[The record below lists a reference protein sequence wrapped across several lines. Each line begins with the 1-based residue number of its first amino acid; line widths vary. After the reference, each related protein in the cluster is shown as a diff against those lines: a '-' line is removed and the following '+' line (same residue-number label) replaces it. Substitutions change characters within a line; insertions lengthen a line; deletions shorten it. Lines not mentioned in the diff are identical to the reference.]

1 MKMVKWIGASLLVAI
16 AVAVFFLSFVATS
29 AYAMEYH
36 RAHAMTS
43 VMCVDLD
50 EKHNMLVDILGP
62 AERKMEGTTAGLSRP
77 IEVWQSVGGEDF
89 LVVVDVVA
97 NEDTGPRL
105 ACIAQGT
112 IFPKKAQGGVTT

>member
-1 MKMVKWIGASLLVAI
+1 MKVAKWIGAGLLAAI
-16 AVAVFFLSFVATS
+16 VGALFFLLLAAPVF
-29 AYAMEYH
+29 AMEYH

-43 VMCVDLD
+43 IMCVDLD
-50 EKHNMLVDILGP
+50 EKHEMLVDILGP

>member
-1 MKMVKWIGASLLVAI
+1 MKILKWLSAGLLVATA
-16 AVAVFFLSFVATS
+16 AVVLFLLSAS

-62 AERKMEGTTAGLSRP
+62 AERKLEGTTAGLSRP

-112 IFPKKAQGGVTT
+112 IFPKKAQGGVTI